1 MIRKCVI
8 SNILATDIKQHF
20 ELIKQFEIKFS
31 GCILK
36 KNNAMESSSGGG
48 NKVEYT
54 ENDIN
59 LITNMIIHAADF
71 HGNS

>member
-1 MIRKCVI
+1 
-8 SNILATDIKQHF
+8 
-20 ELIKQFEIKFS
+20 
-31 GCILK
+31 
-36 KNNAMESSSGGG
+36 MESSSGGG